1 MRGTDN
7 DGTPRPFFASGPI
20 RPVPEADE
28 SVDEIT
34 VRYMEIDPGD
44 ISAPVL
50 IEGLPGI
57 GHVGKLVAEH
67 MIHELGAQK
76 IAEIE
81 SIFFPPQVII
91 GENGTVRLANN
102 EIYAYEGRDRNILFL
117 VGDFQSTSAEGHYL
131 LADTYLS
138 IAEDHGVSRIYT
150 LGGYGVGH
158 LVEIP
163 RVLGAVNQDHLR
175 EEIEAAGAIISPDE
189 PGGGIIGAAGLL
201 LGLGKARGI
210 EGICLMGE
218 TSGYLVDP
226 KSAARVLD
234 VLTTMLELRI
244 DATTLQERGIEMEHM
259 IQKLVDT
266 ERATESD
273 ELRYIV

>member
-1 MRGTDN
+1 M
-7 DGTPRPFFASGPI
+7 
-20 RPVPEADE
+20 
-28 SVDEIT
+28 DEIT
-34 VRYMEIDPGD
+34 VRFLIADPGD
-44 ISAPVL
+44 VSAPVL

-67 MIHELGAQK
+67 MIHELGARK

-91 GENGTVRLANN
+91 GENGVVRLANN
-102 EIYAYEGRDRNILFL
+102 EIYYYEGKEQRILFL

-131 LADTYLS
+131 LADTFLS
-138 IAEDHGVSRIYT
+138 LAEETFGVSRIYT

-158 LVEIP
+158 LVDVP
-163 RVLGAVNQDHLR
+163 RVLGAVNDEALK
-175 EEIEAAGAIISPDE
+175 EEIEAAGAVISPDE

-201 LGLGKARGI
+201 LGLGRARGI

-226 KSAARVLD
+226 KSASRVLD
-234 VLTTMLELRI
+234 VLSNLLDLRV
-244 DATTLQERGIEMEHM
+244 DATTLQERGMEMEHM

>member
-1 MRGTDN
+1 M
-7 DGTPRPFFASGPI
+7 
-20 RPVPEADE
+20 
-28 SVDEIT
+28 DEIT
-34 VRYMEIDPGD
+34 VRYLGIEPGEV
-44 ISAPVL
+44 SAPVL

-67 MIHELGAQK
+67 LIHELGARK

-102 EIYAYEGRDRNILFL
+102 EIYFYDGEDRRILFL

-131 LADTYLS
+131 LADTFLS
-138 IAEDHGVSRIYT
+138 IAEELGVSRTYT

-158 LVEIP
+158 LVDVP
-163 RVLGAVNQDHLR
+163 RVLGAVNDGMLR
-175 EEIEAAGAIISPDE
+175 DEIEAAGAVISPDE

-201 LGLGKARGI
+201 LGLGRVRGI

-226 KSAARVLD
+226 KSASRVLD
-234 VLTTMLELRI
+234 VLCTLLDLRV
-244 DATTLQERGIEMEHM
+244 DATTLQERGMEMEHM

-266 ERATESD
+266 ERAAESD

>member
-1 MRGTDN
+1 M
-7 DGTPRPFFASGPI
+7 
-20 RPVPEADE
+20 E
-28 SVDEIT
+28 EIT
-34 VRYMEIDPGD
+34 VRYLGPGPGE

-67 MIHELGAQK
+67 LIHELGAQK

-91 GENGTVRLANN
+91 QENGTVRLANN
-102 EIYAYEGRDRNILFL
+102 EIYFYDGEEHRLLFL
-117 VGDFQSTSAEGHYL
+117 VGDYQSTSAEGHYL
-131 LADTYLS
+131 LADTFLS
-138 IAEDHGVSRIYT
+138 IAGSLGVSRIYT

-158 LVEIP
+158 LVDVP
-163 RVLGAVNQDHLR
+163 RVLAAVNDEMLR
-175 EEIEAAGAIISPDE
+175 DPLETAGAIISPDE
-189 PGGGIIGAAGLL
+189 PGGGIIGAAGLM

-226 KSAARVLD
+226 KSAAAVLGILCTLLD
-234 VLTTMLELRI
+234 LNVN
-244 DATTLQERGIEMEHM
+244 ATTLQERGIEMEHM
-259 IQKLVDT
+259 IEKLVDT
-266 ERATESD
+266 QRATEND

>member
-1 MRGTDN
+1 M
-7 DGTPRPFFASGPI
+7 
-20 RPVPEADE
+20 
-28 SVDEIT
+28 DEIT
-34 VRYMEIDPGD
+34 VRYLKTEPGEV
-44 ISAPVL
+44 SAPVL

-67 MIHELGAQK
+67 MIHELGARK

-91 GENGTVRLANN
+91 GENGVVRLANN
-102 EIYAYEGRDRNILFL
+102 EIYYYEGEEQRILFL

-131 LADTYLS
+131 LADTFLS
-138 IAEDHGVSRIYT
+138 LAEDYGVSRIYT

-158 LVEIP
+158 LVDVP
-163 RVLGAVNQDHLR
+163 RVLGAVNDEALR
-175 EEIEAAGAIISPDE
+175 EEIEAAGAVISPDE

-201 LGLGKARGI
+201 LGLGRARGI

-226 KSAARVLD
+226 KSASRVLE
-234 VLTTMLELRI
+234 VLSNLLDLRV
-244 DATTLQERGIEMEHM
+244 DATTLQERGMEMEHM